1 MEKLTRKYFEEN
13 GYNICIEKVVD
24 FDIWEAKL
32 TKRYEKGDGI
42 YANVIVSNL
51 MYSDEFNFTGQLGN
65 NFNSNFL
72 IIKSVED
79 LNMIYKLAKVNYN
92 KEENKW
98 THF

>member
-13 GYNICIEKVVD
+13 GYEINIKKFLD
-24 FDIWEAKL
+24 FDVWEAKL
-32 TKRYEKGDGI
+32 IKRYEKGDDI
-42 YANVIVSNL
+42 YANVTVSNL
-51 MYSDEFNFTGQLGN
+51 MYPEEFNFTGQLGN
-65 NFNSNFL
+65 NFNSNFI

-79 LNMIYKLAKVNYN
+79 LNIIYKLARVSYN